1 LKAGAQMKVTRLL
14 GLLSA
19 LVFLLASCVRQS
31 GQGFVEKKTLETY
44 GFFDMPKP
52 KFIEDDQYVVKE
64 SHIIYEGMMTFDAFQ
79 SYSIGLFNYYH
90 QHQEVNY
97 IGLVDR
103 VSVMGMFETVYLR
116 ASDAL
121 IIDNEL
127 EYEDTNVTY
136 AFVFSTL
143 LPEGTNRLY
152 EARVVKLSYY
162 PKHSVSGSNVKIEL
176 IKSSLSSFVLISE
189 NEAVEVPACRYSFST

>member
-1 LKAGAQMKVTRLL
+1 
-14 GLLSA
+14 
-19 LVFLLASCVRQS
+19 
-31 GQGFVEKKTLETY
+31 
-44 GFFDMPKP
+44 MPKP
-52 KFIEDDQYVVKE
+52 EFIEDDQYVVKE

-79 SYSIGLFNYYH
+79 SYSIELFSYYH
-90 QHQEVNY
+90 QHQEVSY
-97 IGLVDR
+97 IGLIDR

-121 IIDNEL
+121 IIDGAL

-143 LPEGTNRLY
+143 LPEETNQLY

-189 NEAVEVPACRYSFST
+189 NETMGVLRCRFNQIT